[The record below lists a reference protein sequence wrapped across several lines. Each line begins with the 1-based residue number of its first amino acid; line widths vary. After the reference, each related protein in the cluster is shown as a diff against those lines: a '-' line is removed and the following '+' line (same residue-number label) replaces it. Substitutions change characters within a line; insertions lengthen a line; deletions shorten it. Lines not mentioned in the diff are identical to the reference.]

1 MVSALDSGSRGCCV
15 LGQVT
20 SLSQSTQ
27 EYNGTGKLSGEPDEM
42 QGRGGGGIFYSG
54 RMHVG
59 GFFHLSIQ
67 EYESDLSF
75 PPPVAVKLLR
85 WYTYVYTPRVVES
98 DCCVANLRTF

>member
-27 EYNGTGKLSGEPDEM
+27 KYNGTGKLSGKPDEM
-42 QGRGGGGIFYSG
+42 QGRGSIFYSG

-75 PPPVAVKLLR
+75 PPPVAVKLLDGILM
-85 WYTYVYTPRVVES
+85 YIHPV
-98 DCCVANLRTF
+98 